1 MNTLRNV
8 ITALIT
14 PFDADNAIDYVA
26 LEKLIEW
33 QLDEGVSGLVMAG
46 TTGESPTL
54 SAAEKLD
61 LFRFTVKQIN
71 GRVPVIAG
79 TGSNDT
85 RASIEFSKQAADTG
99 VDAALVVVP
108 YYNKPSQRG
117 LIAHFTAIADQGELP
132 VVMYNVPSR
141 TITDLA
147 HETALTLAEHDN
159 IIAIKEATTS
169 SRMVALRQALP
180 SDFAVLSGDDA
191 QTADA
196 ICDAAH
202 AIDGVISVTSNI
214 APKLLSDMCVQ
225 AKTDKATAR
234 AINTRLSALH
244 RDLFCD
250 ANPAP
255 AKYALSRAGRIENHL
270 RLPLLPLSAELA
282 GVVDAAMHDVM
293 VN

>member
-1 MNTLRNV
+1 MNSLQNV
-8 ITALIT
+8 ITALVT
-14 PFDADNAIDYVA
+14 PFTADKAIDYAA
-26 LEKLIEW
+26 LENLLEW

-54 SAAEKLD
+54 SSQEKLD
-61 LFRFTVKQIN
+61 LFRFTVKHVN
-71 GRVPVIAG
+71 GRVPIIAG

-85 RASIEFSKQAADTG
+85 QASIEFGKRVVDTG

-117 LIAHFTAIADQGELP
+117 LIAHFTAIADQGKLP

-147 HETALTLAEHDN
+147 HETALTLAEHDG
-159 IIAIKEATTS
+159 IIGIKEATTS

-196 ICDAAH
+196 ICDAEY

-225 AKTDKATAR
+225 AKTDKATAQ
-234 AINTRLSALH
+234 AINARLSALH

-255 AKYALSRAGRIENHL
+255 AKYALSKAGRIENHL
-270 RLPLLPLSAELA
+270 RLPLLPLSAELTR
-282 GVVDAAMHDVM
+282 VVDAAMHDVM
-293 VN
+293 VH